1 MERERADGAR
11 IPGRKGRR
19 LGLAK
24 QTRRIIAAV
33 LALAIAAASAP
44 AERPAERGA
53 KEGSLAGRLLVALPE
68 MTDPRFQETVIYLV
82 DHNESGAFGLVVN
95 RPLGEIPLADL
106 MARLGVEPK
115 GAEGTLGI
123 FYGGPVEPGR
133 GFVLHSADYESA
145 STRYL
150 GGGFALSLGLSV
162 LRDIAAGEG
171 PARSLVIFGYA
182 GWGPGQ
188 LESEIARGGWVTVEG
203 DPALVFDAD
212 NETKW
217 RRALARYG
225 VDL

>member
-1 MERERADGAR
+1 MTRHA
-11 IPGRKGRR
+11 
-19 LGLAK
+19 
-24 QTRRIIAAV
+24 RRIIAAA
-33 LALAIAAASAP
+33 LALVFAAALAP
-44 AERPAERGA
+44 AERPAERSA

-95 RPLGEIPLADL
+95 RPLGEIPIAEL
-106 MARLGVEPK
+106 MSRLGVEPK
-115 GAEGTLGI
+115 GAKGALSI

-133 GFVLHSADYESA
+133 GFVLHSADYEGA

-162 LRDIAAGEG
+162 LRDIAAGAG
-171 PARSLVIFGYA
+171 PAHSLVIFGYA

-217 RRALARYG
+217 RRALARFG
-225 VDL
+225 IDL